1 MTLKLRVLNSTICPN
16 LSQKSTV
23 QRGEDQFEFSKGV
36 IFYGEKLP
44 VLCPQ
49 KKSGQV
55 WAFLLIESPFL
66 YSVGPEWKNKFS
78 SIWTI
83 TYHRDSDYPCF
94 YDKIKKRETPLT
106 QIYLKI
112 FDRKTKNISW
122 AVSN

>member
-1 MTLKLRVLNSTICPN
+1 MTLELTVLNSTICPN

-23 QRGEDQFEFSKGV
+23 QRGKDQFEFSKGV

-55 WAFLLIESPFL
+55 SAFFSIESPFL
-66 YSVGPEWKNKFS
+66 YSDGPQWKNTFS
-78 SIWTI
+78 CIWTI
-83 TYHRDSDYPCF
+83 TYCRDSDYPCF
-94 YDKIKKRETPLT
+94 YDKIQKRETPLT
-106 QIYLKI
+106 QIYFKI
-112 FDRKTKNISW
+112 FERKTKNISW